1 MHQINCLKKKT
12 LTNYAC
18 TFKWPCHWMTWIIH
32 CNENIW
38 EVGRNKKVM
47 GYKIDVAEVMYEQKS
62 STF

>member
-1 MHQINCLKKKT
+1 
-12 LTNYAC
+12 
-18 TFKWPCHWMTWIIH
+18 MTWIIYF
-32 CNENIW
+32 NENIW

>member
-1 MHQINCLKKKT
+1 
-12 LTNYAC
+12 
-18 TFKWPCHWMTWIIH
+18 MTWIIY